1 MSVVIQTERLRLRHL
16 RADEHDAAGMLAL
29 LNDPGFIRFIAD
41 RGVRTIEQARQY
53 IVDGALVSYAEHG
66 YGMFALER
74 LADGAW
80 MGNVGLI
87 KRASLPC
94 TDIGYAL
101 LPAYAGKGYAREA
114 AAALLEHARRV
125 YGLTRICAIVD
136 PDNQRSI
143 HLLQQLGLEPQGGI
157 VMPDT
162 TMTLLLLAM
171 DLPG

>member
-16 RADEHDAAGMLAL
+16 RADDHDAAGMLAL

-41 RGVRTIEQARQY
+41 RGVRSLEQARQY
-53 IVDGALVSYAEHG
+53 IADGALVSYAEHG

-87 KRASLPC
+87 KRAALPC

-101 LPAYAGKGYAREA
+101 LPRYAGQGYAREA
-114 AAALLEHARRV
+114 ATALLGHARRA
-125 YGLTRICAIVD
+125 YGLDRICAIVD
-136 PDNQRSI
+136 PANQRSI
-143 HLLQQLGLEPQGGI
+143 HLLEHLGLEPQGGF

-162 TMTLLLLAM
+162 TRTLLLLAR